1 MGTRTLGMI
10 KRCVNAGLR
19 EPEFEVS
26 GEFVARIW
34 RSALAGQ
41 PVVFTGQTGFD
52 ADTGEKTGE
61 KAGPPGE
68 KTERTREIAR
78 ENTREKILALIAADP
93 EITTVRMAEEIG
105 ISRKGIE

>member
-1 MGTRTLGMI
+1 MI
-10 KRCVNAGLR
+10 KRSVNAGLR

-52 ADTGEKTGE
+52 ADTGRK
-61 KAGPPGE
+61 PGR
-68 KTERTREIAR
+68 KQAR
-78 ENTREKILALIAADP
+78 L
-93 EITTVRMAEEIG
+93 G
-105 ISRKGIE
+105 RKPKEPGR